1 MSMVLSSQPVVL
13 ASGSATRRHMLE
25 AAGLAVRVETAAVDE
40 DEVKHSCR
48 AAGMPPEAVAEAL
61 AELKAAKVA
70 RRHPE
75 AYVIGADQM
84 LECEGDWFDKPG
96 DRAGAAAQLR
106 RLSGRHHRLISAAV
120 VFHGGERV
128 WHTVDQAILTMR
140 PLSDAFL
147 GRYLDAAGEAVCGS
161 VGAYH
166 LEGLGAQLFSQV
178 RGDHFTILGLP
189 LLPLLGFLRARGVLP
204 A

>member
-1 MSMVLSSQPVVL
+1 MSMVLSSQPVIL
-13 ASGSATRRHMLE
+13 ASGSVTRRHMLE

-48 AAGMPPEAVAEAL
+48 AGGMPPEAVAEAL

-70 RRHPE
+70 RRHPD

-106 RLSGRHHRLISAAV
+106 RLSGRRHRLISAAV

-147 GRYLDAAGEAVCGS
+147 DRYLDAAGDAVCGS

-204 A
+204 D